1 MDGDYGSALSTI
13 HHLRSALA
21 TTHFTRGPGIKFGTN
36 IADRIVM
43 DGMAFPILIA
53 VITTLVLF
61 TLWQVITGLMDP
73 SKRRLKERLSTEGSR
88 VGGGNAQLSITMDRE
103 ATGLSAQ
110 LAKVGPLQGIYRQ
123 ILQAWPDLSLT
134 KFLSFS
140 VGLAVMFAVLSFA
153 LVGAPIVSLIAALVG
168 GYIPFLAL
176 SRKRNKR
183 QNMMS
188 LQLPDALDFLSRILK
203 AGHSFSTGLQ
213 MMATELPKPLGAEFG
228 RAYDQHSLGL
238 SMEDA
243 LKDMAVRIESTDFAF
258 FVTATLIQRQTGG
271 DLSEVLNNISG
282 MIRQRIR
289 LAQNVKAKTAEGR
302 FTGYILSAFPAVMFV
317 LASILNPEYTSVLW
331 KTTTGMAMLSIA
343 FGLMLTGLFVIKKI
357 TTVRV

>member
-1 MDGDYGSALSTI
+1 
-13 HHLRSALA
+13 
-21 TTHFTRGPGIKFGTN
+21 
-36 IADRIVM
+36 M
-43 DGMAFPILIA
+43 DGMFLPILIA
-53 VITTLVLF
+53 AITVLVVF
-61 TLWQVITGLMDP
+61 TIWQVVKGMLDP
-73 SKRRLKERLSTEGSR
+73 DKRKLKERLSTEGTRAS
-88 VGGGNAQLSITMDRE
+88 GMSNTPLSITMQQE
-103 ATGLSAQ
+103 ATGLSAK
-110 LAKVGPLQGIYRQ
+110 LSKLGPLQGLYRQ
-123 ILQAWPDLSLT
+123 VIQAWPDLSLMT
-134 KFLSFS
+134 FLSIS
-140 VGLAVMFAVLSFA
+140 AGLAVGFALLSFA
-153 LVGAPIVSLIAALVG
+153 IVGAPIVSLVAGVVG
-168 GYIPFLAL
+168 GYIPFLLLA
-176 SRKRNKR
+176 RKRSKR
-183 QNMMS
+183 QSMLCN
-188 LQLPDALDFLSRILK
+188 QLPDSLDFLSRILK

-213 MMATELPKPLGAEFG
+213 MMAEELPKPLGAEFG
-228 RAYDQHSLGL
+228 RAYDQHSLGM

-317 LASILNPEYTSVLW
+317 IASILNPEYTQVLW
-331 KTTTGMAMLSIA
+331 KTTSGMAMLGVA

>member
-1 MDGDYGSALSTI
+1 
-13 HHLRSALA
+13 
-21 TTHFTRGPGIKFGTN
+21 
-36 IADRIVM
+36 M
-43 DGMAFPILIA
+43 DGMVLPILIA
-53 VITTLVLF
+53 VITALVLF
-61 TLWQVITGLMDP
+61 TLWQVISGLMDP
-73 SKRRLKERLSTEGSR
+73 SKRKIKERLSTEGPR
-88 VGGGNAQLSITMDRE
+88 TIAGGNVPLSITMNQE
-103 ATGLSAQ
+103 ATGLSGQ
-110 LAKVGPLQGIYRQ
+110 LAKLGPLQGIYRQ

-134 KFLSFS
+134 MFLCIAA
-140 VGLAVMFAVLSFA
+140 GLAVMLGMIAFAFTGALIVA
-153 LVGAPIVSLIAALVG
+153 LVAAIIG
-168 GYIPFLAL
+168 GYIPFLVL
-176 SRKRNKR
+176 SRKRAKR
-183 QNMMS
+183 QNMMC

-203 AGHSFSTGLQ
+203 AGHSLSTGLQ
-213 MMATELPKPLGAEFG
+213 MMAQELPKPLGTEFG

-289 LAQNVKAKTAEGR
+289 LAQSVKAKTAEGR

-317 LASILNPEYTSVLW
+317 IASILNPDYTAVLW
-331 KTTTGMAMLSIA
+331 KTTTGMAMLCVA
-343 FGLMLTGLFVIKKI
+343 FGLMLSGLFVIKKI